1 MLLEDDD
8 TFIADGEASPIYFSP
23 KDKLLFGIITNG
35 CDNSNISVK
44 LDEYVP
50 NNVNKMHT
58 SKVSISIVFDSVVK
72 LKEYVRL
79 AKTTKSAKVLYSE
92 S

>member
-8 TFIADGEASPIYFSP
+8 TFIEDGLPFSIYFSP

-35 CDNSNISVK
+35 CDNSYISVE

-50 NNVNKMHT
+50 NNVNKMHA
-58 SKVSISIVFDSVVK
+58 SKVSISIVFDTSVK